1 VRLPASDFRRRGAD
15 NRLANVGHPDVVTNS
30 VLDLAAI
37 IIDCA
42 DPRPVAEFYVAAAS
56 GEVVRDD
63 PDGVWI
69 KFGGNNVIFRRVDHY
84 RPPTWPTS
92 DEQMQVHFDFYVDDL
107 QAAREQLE
115 RLGATTS
122 DHQPHGQSDLI
133 VMLDPAGR
141 PFCIGPR

>member
-1 VRLPASDFRRRGAD
+1 M
-15 NRLANVGHPDVVTNS
+15 TTS
-30 VLDLAAI
+30 VIELAAI

-42 DPRPVAEFYVAAAS
+42 DPRPVAMFYVAAAD
-56 GEVVRDD
+56 GEVIRDD

-69 KFGGNNVIFRRVDHY
+69 KLGGNNVIFRRVDDY

-92 DEQMQVHFDFYVDDL
+92 DEQVQSHLDFYVDDL
-107 QAAREQLE
+107 HEAREKLE
-115 RLGATTS
+115 SFGARTAE
-122 DHQPHGQSDLI
+122 HQPHGQSDLI

>member
-1 VRLPASDFRRRGAD
+1 MTTP
-15 NRLANVGHPDVVTNS
+15 

-42 DPRPVAEFYVAAAS
+42 DPRPVAYFYVAAAG

-69 KFGGNNVIFRRVDHY
+69 TFGGNDVIFRQVENH
-84 RPPTWPTS
+84 RPPTWP
-92 DEQMQVHFDFYVDDL
+92 DDAEQVQVHLDFFVDDL
-107 QAAREQLE
+107 PTAQEELE
-115 RLGATTS
+115 RIGAVTS
-122 DHQPHGQSDLI
+122 EHQPHGQLDLI

>member
-1 VRLPASDFRRRGAD
+1 M
-15 NRLANVGHPDVVTNS
+15 TTS

-42 DPRPVAEFYVAAAS
+42 DPRPVAYFYVAAA
-56 GEVVRDD
+56 GGDVVRDD

-69 KFGGNNVIFRRVDHY
+69 KFGGNDVIFRQVENY
-84 RPPTWPTS
+84 RPPTWPES
-92 DEQMQVHFDFYVDDL
+92 AEQMQVHLDFYVDDL
-107 QAAREQLE
+107 HAAQEELE
-115 RLGATTS
+115 RLGALTS
-122 DHQPHGQSDLI
+122 RHQPHGQSNLI